1 MKLPATITKTW
12 PRTSS
17 SFPRWVKWVKMIR
30 CYKMVT
36 SIRMRSDS
44 NNPSR
49 PYIRPCKG
57 TEDSCNSSSRQG
69 KCAGSVQL
77 PPSARI
83 QLTRMVWI
91 SQWELKLWLSNRR
104 FSPRNA
110 ILDWNVV
117 LLTRMKS
124 RRLVSRCSLLTL
136 TQNSSSSCSSWPN
149 ARIKTRLRLR
159 VNDLTRTNAVHSRCS
174 LNNHRIMQ
182 APNFSA
188 KSIRRLLPKT
198 PISSS
203 PQLTF

>member
-1 MKLPATITKTW
+1 MKLPVIITRTW
-12 PRTSS
+12 PRTSY

-36 SIRMRSDS
+36 SIRMRLDS
-44 NNPSR
+44 NNPR
-49 PYIRPCKG
+49 LYTLPCKG
-57 TEDSCNSSSRQG
+57 TEHSYSFSSRLG
-69 KCAGSVQL
+69 KCVDSVQPL
-77 PPSARI
+77 LSARI
-83 QLTRMVWI
+83 QLTRMEWI

-136 TQNSSSSCSSWPN
+136 MPSSSSSCSLWPN
-149 ARIKTRLRLR
+149 ARIKTRLRWR
-159 VNDLTRTNAVHSRCS
+159 VNDLTRTITVHSRCS

-188 KSIRRLLPKT
+188 KSIKRLLPKT